1 MIKKKNYP
9 NKKQFESMM
18 TKENRK
24 TTSHSKM
31 TNIRYN
37 NFEIHSQN
45 ICNFKWVKKIFNSIR
60 SRLTFPHPW
69 VVQRWGRDVSASGP
83 PLKFLESSSD
93 EAGKAALLDTVRSPY
108 FFQ

>member
-18 TKENRK
+18 TKEDRK
-24 TTSHSKM
+24 STSQSKM

-45 ICNFKWVKKIFNSIR
+45 ICNFKWVKKIFVW
-60 SRLTFPHPW
+60 LTFPQPW